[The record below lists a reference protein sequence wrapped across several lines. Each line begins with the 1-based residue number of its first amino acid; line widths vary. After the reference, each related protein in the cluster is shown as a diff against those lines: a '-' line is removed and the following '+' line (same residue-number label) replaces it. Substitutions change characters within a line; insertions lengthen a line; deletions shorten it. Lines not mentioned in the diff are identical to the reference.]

1 MTVTD
6 VAVPIKAEEDIVLAR
21 RAGRE
26 MARVLG
32 FRSVDQSRLATA
44 ISELARNILRYA
56 ETGEV
61 LIHPTQNAR
70 GIEIVARDEGP
81 GIRNVDLAMEDG
93 YTSGQGLGI
102 GLPGTRRLVDEMD
115 VQSELGQGTTVTIR
129 KWLR

>member
-1 MTVTD
+1 MTITD
-6 VAVPIKAEEDIVLAR
+6 VLITIKTEDDIVLAR

-26 MARVLG
+26 MASTMG
-32 FRSVDQSRLATA
+32 FRSVDQSRVATA

-56 ETGEV
+56 RTGEV
-61 LIHPTQNAR
+61 VIRPVPERR
-70 GIEIVARDEGP
+70 GMEIIARDEGP
-81 GIRNVDLAMEDG
+81 GIANLTLAMEDG

-115 VQSELGQGTTVTIR
+115 VQSQPGQGTTVTIR